1 MRKRSWLCMRGG
13 LIKRQP
19 GGRIGQWWMTI
30 GGALGWRKFPVSCEG
45 VAFSR
50 IGVMAKQLR
59 SRRKGI
65 GVWRDR
71 ERESRMR

>member
-50 IGVMAKQLR
+50 IGGYGKAAQIQEERNWSLER
-59 SRRKGI
+59 Q
-65 GVWRDR
+65 R
-71 ERESRMR
+71 ERE

>member
-1 MRKRSWLCMRGG
+1 
-13 LIKRQP
+13 
-19 GGRIGQWWMTI
+19 
-30 GGALGWRKFPVSCEG
+30 VSCEG